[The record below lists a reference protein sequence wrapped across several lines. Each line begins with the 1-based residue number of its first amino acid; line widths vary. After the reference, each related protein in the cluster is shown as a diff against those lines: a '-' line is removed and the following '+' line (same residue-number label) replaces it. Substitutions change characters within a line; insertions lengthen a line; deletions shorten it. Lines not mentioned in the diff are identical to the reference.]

1 MTRQQEIE
9 IIMKDRKT
17 EREAKKYLEK
27 GAIVFEDF
35 EENFEG
41 YMKEWESSM
50 DSENVEKFRKMIETK
65 EPVQDWG
72 VVEYEGKTYY
82 IMYVL

>member
-17 EREAKKYLEK
+17 ESEAKKHLEK
-27 GAIVFEDF
+27 GSIVFDDF
-35 EENFEG
+35 EENFEK
-41 YMKEWESSM
+41 YMKEWLYDDE
-50 DSENVEKFRKMIETK
+50 EIAACKNMIETK
-65 EPVQDWG
+65 EPLQDWG
-72 VVEYEGKTYY
+72 VVDYEGKTYY